1 MDKTKTKTIVRG
13 KAEKEAEAQKKP
25 AATTG
30 EGKAAPAEKT
40 PDTKKAPA
48 ESKAPAAPPAR
59 TTQETKPSTA
69 SRSKPAAAGPQP
81 AAAKPQPAPKAAPS
95 EAPEQKPEP
104 AASPQTQPGTAT
116 EPKAQPV
123 SKAPAAK
130 PPAPKAPAAPRPRP
144 KIQIQEGMTVKDLAE
159 RFKIKP
165 KDLIDHLQAAG
176 YDAAAS
182 DLIDESLLQAISRII
197 KVDLEMVSLEQDIRK
212 LAFSLKDD
220 LVARPPVVTIMG
232 HVDHGK
238 TTLLDAIRSSNI
250 AGREAGGIT
259 QHIGA
264 YRVNYKNRYITFIDT
279 PGHEAFTQLRA
290 RGARLTDIVILV
302 VAADDG
308 VMPQTREAISHAQ
321 AANVPIIVAINKID
335 KPEANPERVKQ
346 QLAKE
351 GLIVEEWGGKT
362 ICVEISA
369 REKKNINELLE
380 MILLLGDI
388 LELKSHPYVPAQG
401 VILESRLDP
410 QKGPVGTVIVQLGTL
425 TPGQAFICGLTYG
438 KARALFDEWGK
449 PVKSAG
455 PSVPVEVLGFDQVP
469 EAGNFFQVV
478 PDLEIA
484 RRICEF
490 RIARTKKAPQTKEV
504 PLTLEDLF
512 KKIEKGQAKE
522 LPVIVKADVNGSV
535 EVLKGLLPTLSTGQV
550 KINILQASTGNVTE
564 ADVILASASG
574 AIIIGYNVKVPSKIQ
589 ELAQNEKVEI
599 RLYRIIYQLT
609 DDLKKAVA
617 GMLEPVIKESVLGR
631 AQVKKIFQI
640 ARVGTVLGCQVTDGK
655 IVRNAEARVIRGNEV
670 LYQTR
675 ISSLKHL
682 KDSVT
687 EVIKGYEC
695 GIGLEK
701 ADPVQ
706 PGDVIEAFVREKV
719 RPE

>member
-1 MDKTKTKTIVRG
+1 MKKNKSKISTISKTGPEAKSKKTEAVPEDKTR
-13 KAEKEAEAQKKP
+13 
-25 AATTG
+25 AAR
-30 EGKAAPAEKT
+30 
-40 PDTKKAPA
+40 KAPA
-48 ESKAPAAPPAR
+48 EAASRTPAR
-59 TTQETKPSTA
+59 TRVSAVKPRA
-69 SRSKPAAAGPQP
+69 ESKPQAEARPQAP
-81 AAAKPQPAPKAAPS
+81 AKPAPPKAA
-95 EAPEQKPEP
+95 A
-104 AASPQTQPGTAT
+104 
-116 EPKAQPV
+116 EPKTE
-123 SKAPAAK
+123 PAAK
-130 PPAPKAPAAPRPRP
+130 PSAQQEAAPKSRPGPATRQPASEKAATPARPAASTRPSAPKARPRV
-144 KIQIQEGMTVKDLAE
+144 QIQEGMTVKDLAE

-165 KDLIDHLQAAG
+165 KDLIDHLQLAG
-176 YDAAAS
+176 YYVGAS

-197 KVDLEMVSLEQDIRK
+197 KVDLEMVSLEEDIRK

-250 AGREAGGIT
+250 AEREAGGIT

-264 YRVNYKNRYITFIDT
+264 YRVQFKNRYITFIDT

-290 RGARLTDIVILV
+290 RGAHLTDIVILV

-321 AANVPIIVAINKID
+321 AASVPIMVAINKID
-335 KPEANPERVKQ
+335 KLEANPERVKQ

-369 REKKNINELLE
+369 KEKKNIDELLE

-425 TPGQAFICGLTYG
+425 TPGQAFICGTTYG
-438 KARALFDEWGK
+438 KARALFDEFGR

-455 PSVPVEVLGFDQVP
+455 LSVPVEVLGFDAVP
-469 EAGNFFQVV
+469 QAGNIFQVV
-478 PDLEIA
+478 PDMEIA
-484 RRICEF
+484 RRISEF
-490 RIARTKKAPQTKEV
+490 RLARMKKEPKTREA

-512 KKIEKGQAKE
+512 KKIEKGQTKE
-522 LPVIVKADVNGSV
+522 LPVIVKADVHGSV
-535 EVLKGLLPTLSTGQV
+535 EVLKGLLPTLSTEKV
-550 KINILQASTGNVTE
+550 KINILQASSGNVTE
-564 ADVILASASG
+564 ADVLLASASG
-574 AIIIGYNVKVPSKIQ
+574 AIIIGYNVKVPAKIQ

-599 RLYRIIYQLT
+599 RLYKIIYQLT

-617 GMLEPVIKESVLGR
+617 GMLEPVIKETVLGR
-631 AQVKKIFQI
+631 ALVKKIFQI
-640 ARVGTVLGCQVTDGK
+640 AKVGTVLGCQVTDGK
-655 IVRNAEARVIRGNEV
+655 IVRNAEARVIRGNQIFF
-670 LYQTR
+670 QTR
-675 ISSLKHL
+675 IVSLKHL

-695 GIGLEK
+695 GLGLEK
-701 ADPVQ
+701 ADEVY
-706 PGDVIEAFVREKV
+706 PGDIIEAFIREKV

>member
-1 MDKTKTKTIVRG
+1 MDKTKTKTTVKG
-13 KAEKEAEAQKKP
+13 KAEKEAEAKKKP
-25 AATTG
+25 VTPAA
-30 EGKAAPAEKT
+30 EDKT
-40 PDTKKAPA
+40 PAPK
-48 ESKAPAAPPAR
+48 KAPAAPVSKPV
-59 TTQETKPSTA
+59 QETKP
-69 SRSKPAAAGPQP
+69 AAT
-81 AAAKPQPAPKAAPS
+81 AKPQPAPRPAPKSTPEPKA
-95 EAPEQKPEP
+95 EP
-104 AASPQTQPGTAT
+104 AARPQAQPKPAT
-116 EPKAQPV
+116 EHQAEPAA
-123 SKAPAAK
+123 KAPAPEKAAA
-130 PPAPKAPAAPRPRP
+130 PAARPAAPKAPAAPKPRP
-144 KIQIQEGMTVKDLAE
+144 KIQIQEGMSVKDLAE

-182 DLIDESLLQAISRII
+182 DLIDEALLQAISRIL

-212 LAFSLKDD
+212 LAFSLKGD
-220 LVARPPVVTIMG
+220 LVTRPPVVTIMG

-250 AGREAGGIT
+250 AEREAGGIT

-290 RGARLTDIVILV
+290 RGAQLTDIVVLV

-308 VMPQTREAISHAQ
+308 VMPQTKEAISHAQ

-369 REKKNINELLE
+369 REKKNIDELLE

-438 KARALFDEWGK
+438 KARAMFDEWGK

-455 PSVPVEVLGFDQVP
+455 PSTPVEVLGFDQVP

-484 RRICEF
+484 RRICQF
-490 RIARTKKAPQTKEV
+490 RIARMKKTPQAKEV

-512 KKIEKGQAKE
+512 KKIEKGQTKE
-522 LPVIVKADVNGSV
+522 LPVIVKADVHGSV
-535 EVLKGLLPTLSTGQV
+535 EVLKGLLPTLSTDKV

-564 ADVILASASG
+564 ADVLLASASG

-617 GMLEPVIKESVLGR
+617 GMLEPVVKETVLGR

-640 ARVGTVLGCQVTDGK
+640 AKVGIVLGCQVTDGK

-687 EVIKGYEC
+687 EVVKGYEC

-706 PGDVIEAFVREKV
+706 PGDVIEAFIREKV